1 MKVQQVQS
9 NQNFEAKQRFL
20 NEFQKN
26 NVQNLVEKMSETL
39 QIKSNDMFF
48 EMTVTNR
55 LKIGDKT
62 EFIGA
67 NLAQNKNRC
76 FDKIHFTVE
85 EAQLVI
91 DTETG
96 EVEKYKKPF
105 FTRWTKVM
113 ENVDKYLAIFKE
125 NFNNPKIV
133 KQENFKTSGM
143 TPEAFEIFQRE
154 IEKLFRE
161 RNKK

>member
-1 MKVQQVQS
+1 MEILPVQS
-9 NQNFEAKQRFL
+9 NINFQAQKRFL

-39 QIKSNDMFF
+39 QFKSNDMFF
-48 EMTVTNR
+48 EMTVINR

-91 DTETG
+91 DTESG

-105 FTRWTKVM
+105 FTRWAKVM
-113 ENVDKYLAIFKE
+113 KNIDKYLAIFKE
-125 NFNNPKIV
+125 NFNNSEIV
-133 KQENFKTSGM
+133 KQEYFRTSGM

-154 IEKLFRE
+154 IEKLFKE

>member
-1 MKVQQVQS
+1 MEILPIQS
-9 NQNFEAKQRFL
+9 NINFQAQKRFL

-39 QIKSNDMFF
+39 QFKSNDMFF
-48 EMTVTNR
+48 EMTVINR

-91 DTETG
+91 DTESG

-105 FTRWTKVM
+105 FTRWAKVM
-113 ENVDKYLAIFKE
+113 KNIDKYLAIFKE
-125 NFNNPKIV
+125 NFNNSEIV
-133 KQENFKTSGM
+133 KQEYFRTSGM

-154 IEKLFRE
+154 IEKLFKE

>member
-1 MKVQQVQS
+1 MKIQQVQS
-9 NQNFEAKQRFL
+9 NLSFDGRKRFL
-20 NEFQKN
+20 NELQKN
-26 NVQNLVEKMSETL
+26 NVKTLVEKMSKTL

-48 EMTVTNR
+48 EMTVINR

-91 DTETG
+91 DTESG

-105 FTRWTKVM
+105 FTRWTKIM
-113 ENVDKYLAIFKE
+113 ENIDKYLAIFKE
-125 NFNNPKIV
+125 NFNNSKIV
-133 KQENFKTSGM
+133 KQENFKISGM
-143 TPEAFEIFQRE
+143 TPKALEIFQRE
-154 IEKLFRE
+154 IEKLFKE
-161 RNKK
+161 RR

>member
-1 MKVQQVQS
+1 MKVQPIQS
-9 NQNFEAKQRFL
+9 NINFQAQKRFL

-39 QIKSNDMFF
+39 QFKSNNMFF
-48 EMTVTNR
+48 EMSVTNR

-125 NFNNPKIV
+125 NFNTPKIV

-154 IEKLFRE
+154 IEKLFKE

>member
-1 MKVQQVQS
+1 MEILPVQS
-9 NQNFEAKQRFL
+9 NINFQAQKRFL

>member
-1 MKVQQVQS
+1 MEILPIQS
-9 NQNFEAKQRFL
+9 NVNFQAQKRFL

-143 TPEAFEIFQRE
+143 TPEAFEIFKRE
-154 IEKLFRE
+154 IEKLFKE

>member
-1 MKVQQVQS
+1 MRVQPVQQ
-9 NQNFEAKQRFL
+9 NLNFEARQRFL

-48 EMTVTNR
+48 EITVTNR

-62 EFIGA
+62 EFVGA
-67 NLAQNKNRC
+67 NLAKNKNRC

-85 EAQLVI
+85 KAQLVI
-91 DTETG
+91 DTESG
-96 EVEKYKKPF
+96 KVEKYKKPF
-105 FTRWTKVM
+105 FTRWAKVM
-113 ENVDKYLAIFKE
+113 ENVDKYLAIFKK
-125 NFNNPKIV
+125 NFNNSEIV
-133 KQENFKTSGM
+133 KQENFKISGM
-143 TPEAFEIFQRE
+143 TPETFKIFQRE

>member
-1 MKVQQVQS
+1 M
-9 NQNFEAKQRFL
+9 
-20 NEFQKN
+20 NELQKN

-39 QIKSNDMFF
+39 QFKSNDMFF

-85 EAQLVI
+85 DAQLII
-91 DTETG
+91 DTESG
-96 EVEKYKKPF
+96 QIEKYKKPF
-105 FTRWTKVM
+105 FTRWTKIM
-113 ENVDKYLAIFKE
+113 ENIDKYLAIFKE
-125 NFNNPKIV
+125 NFNNSKIV
-133 KQENFKTSGM
+133 KQENFKISGM
-143 TPEAFEIFQRE
+143 TPKALEIFQRE
-154 IEKLFRE
+154 IEKLFKE
-161 RNKK
+161 RSKK